1 MQRTAEA
8 MRRRKNH
15 NPARKKHRLQTKH
28 TEGLFD
34 WGQHEGRKCTRKRE
48 PLTWRN
54 LGSA

>member
-34 WGQHEGRKCTRKRE
+34 WGQHEGRKCTRKGE